1 MCVCVRGNWS
11 TEANIAAHQIP
22 VEHPVGMEVM
32 DPIQNLIQER
42 LHHPSGQLHGLL
54 VGLRGAVELDDV
66 LRGREKFHLIC
77 ACGVKHVFPDKFGK
91 I

>member
-1 MCVCVRGNWS
+1 MSLKGNWS
-11 TEANIAAHQIP
+11 SQANIAAHQIP

-66 LRGREKFHLIC
+66 LRGRERFLFSC
-77 ACGVKHVFPDKFGK
+77 ARGVKHVLSVLTV
-91 I
+91 